1 MRRRPPSSPATR
13 SRPQLRAR
21 SSADVSFVAALY
33 ASSSA
38 SGGGTVFAAFWF
50 SRRHSY
56 PEPPIRPASPL
67 PANVKWCA
75 AGFAVVLGCTRAQ
88 APERRAPSDAA
99 SPPIVDAST
108 TITVMD
114 AADTGDASTD
124 AAEAGTPHAVVD
136 GPHTID
142 LAPARP
148 IFYAFPK
155 ADPHHTPP
163 FRLVAHLHG
172 VCGAPSYACGKW
184 IGAGVDVGAM
194 VCPTGNAKCGDSPYG
209 PPSWEAPTWGELVLA
224 MDRDLETS
232 IRNVEAKHRGTIQ
245 REGAVLTGYS
255 RGAYAALPIARAHPG
270 RYPYLVLIEANVP
283 ATADGLVKSG
293 VRAVALVAGEKGDE
307 IAGLRKTE
315 ATLTAAG
322 FPARLFVMPNTGHL
336 YSDDMERVMSEAL
349 AFVLAH

>member
-1 MRRRPPSSPATR
+1 MKC
-13 SRPQLRAR
+13 
-21 SSADVSFVAALY
+21 VAA
-33 ASSSA
+33 
-38 SGGGTVFAAFWF
+38 G
-50 SRRHSY
+50 
-56 PEPPIRPASPL
+56 I
-67 PANVKWCA
+67 
-75 AGFAVVLGCTRAQ
+75 AVVIGFGCTRAQ
-88 APERRAPSDAA
+88 TPERPPAPDAMTA
-99 SPPIVDAST
+99 SVVDASSPPPASSAS
-108 TITVMD
+108 D
-114 AADTGDASTD
+114 AGDAGAAD
-124 AAEAGTPHAVVD
+124 AGSPPRAVVD
-136 GPHTID
+136 GPHTLD
-142 LAPARP
+142 LAPSRP

-155 ADPHHTPP
+155 TDELHAPP
-163 FRLVAHLHG
+163 FRLIAHLHG
-172 VCGAPSYACGKW
+172 VCGPPSYACGKW

-224 MDRDLETS
+224 MDHDLETS
-232 IRNVEAKHRGTIQ
+232 IRKVEAKHRGAIR

-283 ATADGLVKSG
+283 ATADGLTKSG